1 MIPSWENMAEWGKD
15 PYSDIWHAEN
25 EWYANPGLQRSD
37 TSASS
42 DTPLVQTAG
51 LQNGNGWTEAFK
63 HAALAG
69 SLGAVGGLVLGPL
82 GAVGG
87 LLTALV
93 MSSSV
98 LQSHAREIA
107 QLNRV
112 HTSTRSK
119 TREDEER
126 RNRERLERERR
137 EKVREMQ
144 RARRQEEWRQK
155 REQEWDS
162 FVADKK
168 TVATN
173 VLRRYG
179 VHVVNVTVVGRS
191 KAIVEVPWHLSWQ
204 LRRQLVDILESAL
217 QMRVAFIAV
226 RFCDGCGGKLV
237 GPTAGALQCPLC
249 GRRFFDVQLPAQ
261 VVHEKPQHTRRET
274 TVAPKPAIVNPD
286 LIEREKKLKS
296 GKIEPVPTVQSIME
310 SNAES
315 ANFLVEHQAWD
326 PIEVED
332 YQARMELEA
341 VDQSKIMQHLL
352 ETKPKTP
359 LPPSPP
365 KTTAEKT
372 MQHIPPTE
380 TEMSPTTTTPAPA
393 KPAASQGG
401 IEVGKH
407 VQISGPYKGLSGKVQ
422 LVDKKKRKATV
433 LLDHYG
439 TTVNVAIELV
449 APLEVLPQ

>member
-15 PYSDIWHAEN
+15 RYSDIWHAEN
-25 EWYANPGLQRSD
+25 EWYGNADLQRSD
-37 TSASS
+37 TSAPS
-42 DTPLVQTAG
+42 DASLVQTAG

-69 SLGAVGGLVLGPL
+69 GLGAVGGLVLGPL

-98 LQSHAREIA
+98 LQCHAREIA
-107 QLNRV
+107 QLNRQ
-112 HTSTRSK
+112 HTSTRAK

-137 EKVREMQ
+137 EKVREME
-144 RARRQEEWRQK
+144 RARRQEEWRQ
-155 REQEWDS
+155 RGEQEWDC

-204 LRRQLVDILESAL
+204 LRRQLVDILENAL
-217 QMRVAFIAV
+217 QIRVAFVAV

-237 GPTAGALQCPLC
+237 GPTADALQCPLC
-249 GRRFFDVQLPAQ
+249 ERRFFDVQIPPQ
-261 VVHEKPQHTRRET
+261 VAHEKIQHTRREKT
-274 TVAPKPAIVNPD
+274 PVAPRPPPLNIIAVEELLTEED
-286 LIEREKKLKS
+286 YAERAA
-296 GKIEPVPTVQSIME
+296 V
-310 SNAES
+310 ES
-315 ANFLVEHQAWD
+315 AYFLVEDQAWD

-341 VDQSKIMQHLL
+341 VDPSKIMHQLL
-352 ETKPKTP
+352 ETEPAKPKTP
-359 LPPSPP
+359 PPPSLSAP
-365 KTTAEKT
+365 KATEQKT
-372 MQHIPPTE
+372 MQQTAPTK
-380 TEMSPTTTTPAPA
+380 TEMLPTTTTPAAA
-393 KPAASQGG
+393 KPAAGQGVF
-401 IEVGKH
+401 EVGKH

-433 LLDHYG
+433 LLDDYG
-439 TTVNVAIELV
+439 TTVNVAIELL
-449 APLEVLPQ
+449 APLGVSPQ

>member
-15 PYSDIWHAEN
+15 PYSDIWRAEN
-25 EWYANPGLQRSD
+25 EWYANAGLQRSD

-42 DTPLVQTAG
+42 DTPLLQTAG

-137 EKVREMQ
+137 EKVREME

-249 GRRFFDVQLPAQ
+249 GRHFFDVQLPAQ

-296 GKIEPVPTVQSIME
+296 GKIEPVPTVQSI
-310 SNAES
+310 
-315 ANFLVEHQAWD
+315 
-326 PIEVED
+326 EVEE

-341 VDQSKIMQHLL
+341 VDPSKIMQHLL

-359 LPPSPP
+359 LPTSPP

-372 MQHIPPTE
+372 MQHIPPTM

-393 KPAASQGG
+393 KPAVSQGG

-449 APLEVLPQ
+449 APLEVPPQ